1 MDGLRERDLRNLLEI
16 LGEVHH
22 AEDVP
27 SFRAALLDVVP
38 RVIPNAYT
46 SYNEFGADGTPLV
59 AMVTP
64 APEQR
69 LLESWAR
76 FGHQSP
82 LVERYLRTRDPR
94 AYRLSDVIAQ
104 AEFQQRDLYREVF
117 APLGVEHQLVVTLPA
132 PPTLLIGLALADAR
146 DFTDGERR
154 VLDLARPHLIQAHAN
169 AALRERLRD
178 VLAAVEAGL
187 DDGGDA
193 VVVVDARGRVEL
205 ATRAGRASLRAL
217 GGDPGSP
224 DDAGLPAPLAELL
237 GARKAPAHAILARA
251 DGGEPIAVRRLSRA
265 AGGATVVVFERRGR
279 AASRELL
286 EALGLSPREA
296 EVLQL
301 MMRGLAT
308 AAIATDLQ
316 VSPRTVSKHA
326 ERIYDKLG
334 VHDRVAAVSAAWA
347 ALDSGRTA
355 VSA

>member
-1 MDGLRERDLRNLLEI
+1 MDGLRERDLQNLLEI

-59 AMVTP
+59 AIVTP
-64 APEQR
+64 MPEQR
-69 LLESWAR
+69 LLENWAR

-193 VVVVDARGRVEL
+193 VVVIDARGRVAL

-217 GGDPGSP
+217 GASRSP
-224 DDAGLPAPLAELL
+224 DAGLPAPLADLL
-237 GARKAPAHAILARA
+237 AARKAPTHALLARA
-251 DGGEPIAVRRLSRA
+251 DGAEPIVVRRLSRA
-265 AGGATVVVFERRGR
+265 AGGATVVVFERSGR

-301 MMRGLAT
+301 MMRGQTT

-334 VHDRVAAVSAAWA
+334 VHDRVAAVSAAWS

-355 VSA
+355 LSA